1 MKTGLIA
8 APIGL
13 LALAIAADASAHET
27 VWGGKLPLTRGVTS
41 IEGGAGAGLATW
53 ALIAGNETEDGV
65 GASAFYTA
73 IPLSDY
79 DFAAYG
85 AAIGFAD
92 RVEVSYAHQDFDTG
106 GTGALLGIG
115 AGFTFSQDILGAKL
129 RVLGDALYDQD
140 KWMPQVAVGIQYKE
154 ADNDALIGA
163 LGGRDASGADIYVS
177 ATKILLGQ
185 SLVLNATARLTSG
198 NQFGLLGFGGDQEAD
213 RTVQI
218 EASAAYMV
226 TDRLLVGA
234 EYRSRPDNLGFAAE
248 DDSYDVFVGYA
259 VTDNVSLVGGYVDLG
274 SIATF
279 DGQDGAYLSLQVGF

>member
-1 MKTGLIA
+1 MKSGLFA

-13 LALAIAADASAHET
+13 AALVFAGDASAHET
-27 VWGGKLPLTRGVTS
+27 VWGGKLPLTRGVTG
-41 IEGGAGAGLATW
+41 IEGGTGAGLATW

-92 RVEVSYAHQDFDTG
+92 RVEISYARQEFDTG

-115 AGFTFSQDILGAKL
+115 AGFTFSQDILGAKV

-140 KWMPQVAVGIQYKE
+140 KWLPQIAVGIQYKE
-154 ADNDALIGA
+154 ADHEALIGA
-163 LGGRDASGADIYVS
+163 LGGRDASGTDIYVS

-198 NQFGLLGFGGDQEAD
+198 NQFGLLGFGGDQERD
-213 RTVQI
+213 RSLQV
-218 EASAAYMV
+218 EASAAYMLS
-226 TDRLLVGA
+226 DRILVGA

-279 DGQDGAYLSLQVGF
+279 DDQDGAYLSVQIGF